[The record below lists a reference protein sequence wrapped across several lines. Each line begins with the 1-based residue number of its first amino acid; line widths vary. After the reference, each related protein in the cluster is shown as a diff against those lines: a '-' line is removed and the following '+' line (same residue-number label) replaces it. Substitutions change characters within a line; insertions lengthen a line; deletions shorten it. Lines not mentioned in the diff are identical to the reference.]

1 MRGQRQNYKHHY
13 ELRCS
18 LEHGNVMVKN
28 YKQFNFQNAEVINN
42 SLLDFINNKKQLE
55 SVEHIT
61 L

>member
-1 MRGQRQNYKHHY
+1 
-13 ELRCS
+13 
-18 LEHGNVMVKN
+18 MVKN

>member
-42 SLLDFINNKKQLE
+42 KKQLE